1 MVGSGELMIVGPT
14 LAESVA
20 AALRAG
26 ILDGMYLSGERLI
39 ELNIAKRMN
48 VSQITVRD
56 ALRILEQEGWVI
68 KNPRRGVYVRSFT
81 PEAAEEVYALI
92 RGFESIAMEWVI
104 EKYTRQMGGDLRAIL
119 DAARRHAQKDER
131 RAAVDTLFEI
141 HEYFG
146 RVIDRPLTNRI
157 LEMLRNQVR
166 MLEAIRQARAPVN
179 APVLNTMIDLHEQ
192 LLKAL
197 DQGEVTAARETV
209 DRLFTAYSQL
219 IITVL
224 KV

>member
-1 MVGSGELMIVGPT
+1 MIVGPT

-20 AALRAG
+20 TALRVG
-26 ILDGMYLSGERLI
+26 ILDGTYLSGERLI

-81 PEAAEEVYALI
+81 PEAAEEVYTLI
-92 RGFESIAMEWVI
+92 MGFECIAITWVI
-104 EKYTRQMGGDLRAIL
+104 ERHNRQMNADLRAIL
-119 DAARRHAQKDER
+119 DTARRHAQKDER
-131 RAAVDTLFEI
+131 REAVDTLFAI
-141 HEYFG
+141 HEYLA
-146 RVIDRPLTNRI
+146 RAIDRPLAYRI

-179 APVLNTMIDLHEQ
+179 PQVLNMMIDLHEN
-192 LLKAL
+192 LLKTVE
-197 DQGEVTAARETV
+197 QGEVSAARDVVNEI
-209 DRLFTAYSQL
+209 FAAYSRL
-219 IITVL
+219 TLSAL